1 MTVDVIAVIL
11 PIRFHV
17 VLHFGTAM
25 NVSVAVTMGGGE
37 NAGGVQSRWFDVC
50 LGGVFFAFAKGQVDH
65 GGCCDVGI
73 LIIANAVVGDL
84 AV

>member
-1 MTVDVIAVIL
+1 
-11 PIRFHV
+11 
-17 VLHFGTAM
+17 
-25 NVSVAVTMGGGE
+25 
-37 NAGGVQSRWFDVC
+37 